1 MRVEDFGFSALELQF
16 LEALC
21 LIILAC
27 LFVPMSKRLGVG
39 IIVGYLAAGIAAGL
53 LLTSGLSD
61 HPEELLHF
69 AEFGIVL
76 FLFIIGLEFRPARLW
91 EMRSTIFG
99 RGTVQVL
106 VCGAFLAAPPYF
118 LGLDWRASMVI
129 GLGLALSSTA
139 LVLQSLDEKGERNS
153 EYGGT
158 AISILLFEDLAI
170 VPLLLLVTLLSATG
184 DATTWS
190 QGLQAVGLGL
200 LAIGILIAVGRYA
213 LDPMFRVLARAEL
226 PEIMTASALGLVI
239 ASALLMDA
247 VGLSYAMGAFIAG
260 VMLAESA
267 FRHEVEADIEPFR
280 GLFLGLF
287 FLAVG
292 LTIDLATLR
301 ENWVLILIAVPV
313 CVGLKGLAIYLVSRL
328 FRSKHEDA
336 ARLAFTLSQH
346 GEFGFVL
353 FAAAASGQL
362 IDIQTASILISIV
375 SLSMAIST
383 LVDRFGNVIIGGT
396 PHTEPQEDFGD
407 VEGQVLIVGFGRVGQ
422 LVAQPLLA
430 EGISVTLLDN
440 DPDRIREAGKF
451 GCRVHFGDGTRRD
464 VLRAAGAADAR
475 MIVVCTDAHMVTD
488 KVVALAQREF
498 DQARLVVRAWDRVH
512 ALRLK
517 QANVDAV
524 VRETAASAHL
534 IAQQAFRALGRSEAE
549 AFDIV
554 KRSEEQDEVLLKAQ
568 ESMVHEAA
576 DAPEVLETIAPTPS
590 KIRTALK

>member
-16 LEALC
+16 LEALS

-27 LFVPMSKRLGVG
+27 LLVPISKRLGVG
-39 IIVGYLAAGIAAGL
+39 TIVGYLAAGIVAGL

-99 RGTVQVL
+99 RGTLQVL
-106 VCGAFLAAPPYF
+106 VCGAFLAGPPYL
-118 LGLDWRASMVI
+118 LGLDWRASLVI

-139 LVLQSLDEKGERNS
+139 LVLQSLDEKGERNTA
-153 EYGGT
+153 YGST

-184 DATTWS
+184 DPTTWR
-190 QGLQAVGLGL
+190 QGLWAVGLGL
-200 LAIGILIAVGRYA
+200 LAIGLLIAIGRYL
-213 LDPMFRVLARAEL
+213 LDPMFRILARAEL

-292 LTIDLATLR
+292 LTIDLETLR
-301 ENWVLILIAVPV
+301 ENWALILIAVPI
-313 CVGLKGLAIYLVSRL
+313 CVGLKGLAIYTVSRL
-328 FRSKHEDA
+328 FKSKHEDA

-383 LVDRFGNVIIGGT
+383 LVDRFGSMAIGDASQAA
-396 PHTEPQEDFGD
+396 PHEDFEGAD
-407 VEGQVLIVGFGRVGQ
+407 GQVLIIGFGRVGQ

-430 EGISVTLLDN
+430 EGVSVTLLDSN
-440 DPDRIREAGKF
+440 ADRIHEAGKF
-451 GCRVHFGDGTRRD
+451 GCRVHYGDGTRRD
-464 VLRAAGAADAR
+464 VLRAAGASDAR
-475 MIVVCTDAHMVTD
+475 MILVCTNAPVVTD
-488 KVVALAQREF
+488 RVVALVQREF

-517 QANVDAV
+517 EADVDAV
-524 VRETAASAHL
+524 IRETAAAAYVMAKH
-534 IAQQAFRALGRSEAE
+534 AFRAMGASEDEAIEIVGRA
-549 AFDIV
+549 
-554 KRSEEQDEVLLKAQ
+554 EEQDEYLLKAQ
-568 ESMVHEAA
+568 EDKVQGATNA
-576 DAPEVLETIAPTPS
+576 TDVLKNITPTPTRKRLPS
-590 KIRTALK
+590 N

>member
-27 LFVPMSKRLGVG
+27 LFLPISKRLGVG
-39 IIVGYLAAGIAAGL
+39 TIVGYLAAGIVAGL

-99 RGTVQVL
+99 RGTLQVL
-106 VCGAFLAAPPYF
+106 VGGTFLAGPPYL
-118 LGLDWRASMVI
+118 LGLDWRASLVI

-184 DATTWS
+184 DATTWR

-213 LDPMFRVLARAEL
+213 LDPMFRLLARAEL

-292 LTIDLATLR
+292 LTIDLETLR
-301 ENWVLILIAVPV
+301 ENWALILIAVPV
-313 CVGLKGLAIYLVSRL
+313 CVGLKGLAIYTVSRL
-328 FRSKHEDA
+328 FKSKHDDA

-353 FAAAASGQL
+353 FAAAAAGQL

-383 LVDRFGNVIIGGT
+383 LVDRFGTVVISGT

-440 DPDRIREAGKF
+440 DPDRIHEARQF
-451 GCRVHFGDGTRRD
+451 GCRVHFGDGARRD

-475 MIVVCTDAHMVTD
+475 MIVVCTDAHTVTD

-524 VRETAASAHL
+524 MRETAASAYL
-534 IAQQAFRALGRSEAE
+534 IAEHAFRALALTSDRMMRSAIQPMM
-549 AFDIV
+549 AAMV
-554 KRSEEQDEVLLKAQ
+554 VRV
-568 ESMVHEAA
+568 ESIE
-576 DAPEVLETIAPTPS
+576 S
-590 KIRTALK
+590 S